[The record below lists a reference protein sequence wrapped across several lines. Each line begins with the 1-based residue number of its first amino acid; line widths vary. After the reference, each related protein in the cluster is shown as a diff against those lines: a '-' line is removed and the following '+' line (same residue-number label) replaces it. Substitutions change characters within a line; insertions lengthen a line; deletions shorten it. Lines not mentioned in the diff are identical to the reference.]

1 MRALTMDELEWVSG
15 GQDTPP
21 PSETVVVVGKRLNT
35 SGSYYPNVTM
45 SAEDYCNL
53 LSADFNS
60 KLAEIIDDEKLIG
73 QAETLGGVGAA
84 VAGAATGGVGA
95 GLVLIG
101 AGTVV
106 VMTQGEL
113 SRDKKQAQ
121 YYRRLADQYGCR
133 MSG

>member
-53 LSADFNS
+53 LRADFNS
-60 KLAEIIDDEKLIG
+60 KLAEIEDDEDIIRKTEIAG
-73 QAETLGGVGAA
+73 TVGAG
-84 VAGAATGGVGA
+84 VAGLATGGVGA

-101 AGTVV
+101 AGTVGYL
-106 VMTQGEL
+106 TSGEL
-113 SRDKKQAQ
+113 KRDKNQAQ
-121 YYRRLADQYGCR
+121 QYRRLADQYGCQ